1 MHFEFHA
8 FLSFLI
14 GVPVLIGW
22 IRFRKTG
29 PGFLPFLLL
38 LTAGLLNEIISY
50 FLIRE
55 WRTNVVSFNLYS
67 LVETAL
73 ILWQFYRWEA
83 FRSRRRYLTLQV
95 VLALVWCA
103 ETLLVG
109 SIFSFNSYQ
118 LVATDAV
125 VIAFAIHVTTREMFT
140 RPGSLLRNATF
151 LICAGLGI
159 FHTYSILVELFWL
172 QGLDEDR
179 FFRGQVLSILPY
191 VNFFA
196 NLLFTLAAL
205 WAPIHYRF
213 FRSSFSSMSSLAD

>member
-1 MHFEFHA
+1 MPFEFHA

-22 IRFRKTG
+22 MRYQKTG

-50 FLIRE
+50 FLIRDY
-55 WRTNVVSFNLYS
+55 RTNVVSFNLYS
-67 LVETAL
+67 LLETAL

-83 FRSRRRYLTLQV
+83 FRSRKQYLGLQV
-95 VLALVWCA
+95 AMALAWCA
-103 ETLLVG
+103 DCFFFG
-109 SIFSFNSYQ
+109 GIYSFNSYQ

-125 VIAFAIHVTTREMFT
+125 VIALSIHVSTREVFT
-140 RPGSLLRNATF
+140 RPGPLLRNASF

-179 FFRGQVLSILPY
+179 FFRGHVLSILPF
-191 VNFFA
+191 VNLFA
-196 NLLFTLAAL
+196 NLFFTLAAL
-205 WAPIHYRF
+205 WAPIHYRY
-213 FRSSFSSMSSLAD
+213 FRSSFSSLSSLAD